1 MVFAML
7 DCPMTQTP
15 KTNGENK
22 MDADN
27 VTVYAVTDDGDEY
40 SYTGK
45 LELMVKMYDHL
56 QQVWVVGN
64 MVVAMMT
71 DGEYYELHPFVDMH
85 YAAAILNKAIQ

>member
-1 MVFAML
+1 MY
-7 DCPMTQTP
+7 
-15 KTNGENK
+15 GENK

-27 VTVYAVTDDGDEY
+27 VTVYAVTDDGEEY

-45 LELMVKMYDHL
+45 LELKEKRYDHL

-64 MVVAMMT
+64 MVVKPIDGK